1 MSKIRILK
9 EEISNRIA
17 AGEVIERPASV
28 VKELADNAIDSG
40 ATRIFINIEKAGT
53 RLIQISDNGSGMDKD
68 DALMCLE
75 AHATSKIVDIHD
87 LESISTFG
95 FRGEAL
101 PSIASVSRFE
111 INTRQQESIEGTK
124 VICEGG
130 TIKALEATGCPPGTS
145 ISVRNLFFN
154 VPARKKFLRSNA
166 TEEAHIQETAL
177 LLALSRLDIFMELR
191 FDNRLI
197 FSVPATDDI
206 RTRAALLFGRD
217 MVKDMLAVNYAEAGI
232 MITGLIARPEMT
244 RNTRKEQRL
253 FVNGRPIQAPT
264 LYNGIKEAYQG
275 LIVKGRFAPCLLY
288 YVMNPSRVD
297 INVHPAKREVR
308 FKENNF
314 LAKITAAAVSLALR
328 GITDSTT
335 QVNAPAFMD
344 SPSHDSDDNTTST
357 TPQEEFATPQMITP
371 VADISRVSRP
381 TFTMPTPSAT
391 VTQAVSNSSS
401 TVDEVEGLNTDIEP
415 LQPTPQI
422 PAQSNAKQFE
432 DLIIIGQY
440 RHHYILAQN
449 NSGLILISIRA
460 ANERILFE
468 KMQAQLHNSDIESQ
482 LLLLPGTVDLS
493 PADTRLVN
501 KYSEQISSIGF
512 EIEPFGG
519 NTFVISAVPAAFP
532 HENITGTF
540 LDIIDQLRDN
550 PRGLKR
556 HSENFLL
563 QIVSRS
569 ATRGNKK
576 PLANEEIKYL
586 IKELSQAQMPYS
598 CPAGRPVLI
607 HLSENELLRRFGRKD

>member
-1 MSKIRILK
+1 MLK
-9 EEISNRIA
+9 GHRVPTGGGLHREESTALGLDARHIA
-17 AGEVIERPASV
+17 LHAIPSLLAPASG
-28 VKELADNAIDSG
+28 KEAGLV
-40 ATRIFINIEKAGT
+40 RKAR
-53 RLIQISDNGSGMDKD
+53 RLG
-68 DALMCLE
+68 
-75 AHATSKIVDIHD
+75 HVDIDD

-111 INTRQQESIEGTK
+111 INTRQQDSIEGTK

-217 MVKDMLAVNYAEAGI
+217 MVKDMLAVNYPEAGI

-253 FVNGRPIQAPT
+253 FVNGRPIQAPP

-275 LIVKGRFAPCLLY
+275 LVVKGRFAPCLLY

-308 FKENNF
+308 FKENIF

-328 GITDSTT
+328 GIADSTT

-344 SPSHDSDDNTTST
+344 SPSHDSDGNTTDIS
-357 TPQEEFATPQMITP
+357 PQEEFSTPQMITP

-391 VTQAVSNSSS
+391 VTQTTSNSSS
-401 TVDEVEGLNTDIEP
+401 SLDEAEDINTDIEP
-415 LQPTPQI
+415 LQPI
-422 PAQSNAKQFE
+422 PEIVPQSNAKQFE
-432 DLIIIGQY
+432 DLLIIGQY

-482 LLLLPGTVDLS
+482 LLLLPVTVDLS

-501 KYSEQISSIGF
+501 KYSDQIISIGF

-569 ATRGNKK
+569 ATRGNRK

-607 HLSENELLRRFGRKD
+607 HLSENELLRRFGRKE